1 VSASDH
7 QEQYQRD
14 ALTWTSFAALFA
26 FGLLNA
32 ALGPALPYLRAIE
45 HTGYLAGAL
54 HQVAISVGGGLAGVI
69 TARAHQPHSR
79 ELLIRG
85 GLASGGVAGLGLA
98 FGNDAVLTIAAA
110 FALGLTA
117 TLALIPLWAQLADH
131 HGPRRP
137 VAMSEGEVAVSLAGI
152 LMPALTGALAATVL
166 GWRGALI
173 ISAVVACIA
182 ATMASTERPRSRSAP
197 VERARRRRLPATLVV
212 IVAIVGLEFTLS
224 FWLATY
230 LVDNVGVARS
240 QAVEVVSGL
249 YAANLLGRLL
259 ASRLARRRDPRVL
272 LAAALIT
279 ALAGLPLLLAAQ
291 TLAVAAPG
299 IVITGAGIGA
309 TFPLAAS
316 LHIKASDQNADA
328 ALGQIL
334 STAAI
339 GQLGGPL
346 LAGAIAQL
354 DGLRAG
360 LLMLPALAALAGAA
374 LLAVSRR

>member
-1 VSASDH
+1 MSSVTRDDR
-7 QEQYQRD
+7 YRRD

-45 HTGYLAGAL
+45 RTSYLAGAL
-54 HQVAISVGGGLAGVI
+54 HQVALSLGGGLAGVI
-69 TARAHQPHSR
+69 TARARRPHSR
-79 ELLIRG
+79 GLLIRG
-85 GLASGGVAGLGLA
+85 GLACGGLA
-98 FGNDAVLTIAAA
+98 GVGLAYGNRPVLTIAAA

-131 HGPRRP
+131 HGSRRA

-152 LMPALTGALAATVL
+152 LMPALTGVLAASFI

-173 ISAVVACIA
+173 IGAAVACIA
-182 ATMASTERPRSRSAP
+182 AAIVGAEAPRSVAARP
-197 VERARRRRLPATLVV
+197 TQKRRRRAPATLVV
-212 IVAIVGLEFTLS
+212 VVAIVGLEFTLS

-230 LVDNVGVARS
+230 LVDSVGVARS

-249 YAANLLGRLL
+249 YAANLIGRLL
-259 ASRLARRRDPRVL
+259 ASRLARRHDARVL

-279 ALAGLPLLLAAQ
+279 ALAGLPLLLAAHS
-291 TLAVAAPG
+291 LAIAAPG

-316 LHIKASDQNADA
+316 LHIRASNHSADA

-346 LAGAIAQL
+346 LAGVIAQL
-354 DGLRAG
+354 SGLRTG
-360 LLMLPALAALAGAA
+360 LLMLPALIALAGASLVTVA
-374 LLAVSRR
+374 HR